1 VPDAV
6 WTEVAFDEVDWD
18 NGGGFD
24 AATGGFVAGQRAKF
38 HFAAGVRLA
47 APDVP
52 KESRRAPPA

>member
-1 VPDAV
+1 
-6 WTEVAFDEVDWD
+6 VAFDEVDWD